1 MMKKLRL
8 AIVGYG
14 FVGKAV
20 DFGFNRNVIKK
31 LIDPKLGTD
40 ISELVDFDPDV
51 TFVAVPTP
59 MGTDGSINVSIV
71 ESVIDYLGTK
81 VGGLIVLKSTVTP
94 DNVALYAKNYHNFVY
109 NPEFLTE
116 KAANEDFVNPPMQIY
131 GGNKVKCEMLH
142 SFYKAHSS
150 CKEAP
155 VHIMSAVEAS
165 LVKYGIN
172 SFLASKVLWFNQYY
186 DTISKCNGNYSIIL
200 DAMLTD
206 PRIGKSHTAVPG
218 FDGKRGF
225 GGACF
230 PKDTAA
236 LLNFDPSLTVLREVI
251 AVNNAYR
258 SVYEKDDREKEQNI
272 NYN

>member
-1 MMKKLRL
+1 MSKLKL

-20 DFGFNRNVIKK
+20 DFGFNRNVTKK
-31 LIDPKLGTD
+31 FIDPKLGTD
-40 ISELVDFDPDV
+40 ISELVEFSPDV
-51 TFVAVPTP
+51 TFIAVPTP
-59 MGTDGSINVSIV
+59 MGADGSINASIV
-71 ESVIDYLGTK
+71 GSVIDYLGDN

-94 DNVALYAKNYHNFVY
+94 SNVALYAEKYSNFVY

-116 KAANEDFVNPPMQIY
+116 KAANEDFVNPPMQVY
-131 GGNKVKCEMLH
+131 GGMEEQCNRLH
-142 SFYKAHSS
+142 NYYKKHSS

-155 VHIMSAVEAS
+155 VHIMTAVEAS

-172 SFLASKVLWFNQYY
+172 AFLASKVLWFNQYY
-186 DTISKCNGNYSIIL
+186 DTVNKCNGNYSVVL

-236 LLNFDPSLTVLREVI
+236 LLNFDPSLSVLREVI
-251 AVNNAYR
+251 SANNKYR

-272 NYN
+272 NYD

>member
-1 MMKKLRL
+1 
-8 AIVGYG
+8 
-14 FVGKAV
+14 
-20 DFGFNRNVIKK
+20 
-31 LIDPKLGTD
+31 
-40 ISELVDFDPDV
+40 
-51 TFVAVPTP
+51 
-59 MGTDGSINVSIV
+59 
-71 ESVIDYLGTK
+71 
-81 VGGLIVLKSTVTP
+81 
-94 DNVALYAKNYHNFVY
+94 VALYAENYHNFVY

-131 GGNKVKCEMLH
+131 GGYKAKCEMLH

-186 DTISKCNGNYSIIL
+186 DTISKCNGNYSTIL

-258 SVYEKDDREKEQNI
+258 SAYEKDDREKEQNI

>member
-1 MMKKLRL
+1 MRRNLKL

-20 DFGFNRNVIKK
+20 DFGFNRNVTKK

-40 ISELVDFDPDV
+40 ISELIEFSPDV
-51 TFVAVPTP
+51 TFIAVPTP
-59 MGTDGSINVSIV
+59 MGTDGSIDASIV
-71 ESVIDYLGTK
+71 ESVVEYLGVHTS
-81 VGGLIVLKSTVTP
+81 GLIVLKSTVTP
-94 DNVALYAKNYHNFVY
+94 DNVALYAEKYKNFVY

-116 KAANEDFVNPPMQIY
+116 KAANEDFINPPMQVY
-131 GGNKVKCEMLH
+131 GGQHDQCELLH
-142 SFYKAHSS
+142 SYYKNHSS

-172 SFLASKVLWFNQYY
+172 SYLATKVLWFNQYY
-186 DTISKCNGNYSIIL
+186 DTVEKCGSNYSIVL
-200 DAMLTD
+200 DAILAD

-236 LLNFDPSLTVLREVI
+236 ILNFDPSLSVIREAI
-251 AVNNAYR
+251 KANNEYR
-258 SVYEKDDREKEQNI
+258 SAYEKDERELEQNI
-272 NYN
+272 KYD